1 MDALTR
7 DHATVP
13 EALSHEEAWRLAN
26 AFVGAYNDRSLES
39 MLALMDPDIVSYP
52 SRLFGPRQDIGH
64 DGVRA
69 WWQTMVE
76 RDQWYKV
83 VIRDVRAV
91 GEDRVAALGHI
102 HDHGE
107 PVSSWGVVFRV
118 RDGLIVESRS
128 YLSDEELL
136 AELGLLG

>member
-7 DHATVP
+7 DDSFVP
-13 EALSHEEAWRLAN
+13 DALTHEAAVRLAQDY
-26 AFVGAYNDRSLES
+26 VGAYNDRSLES

-64 DGVRA
+64 DAVRA
-69 WWQTMVE
+69 WWQTMAE
-76 RDQWYKV
+76 RDQWYEV
-83 VIRDVRAV
+83 VIRDIRVV
-91 GEDRVAALGHI
+91 GEDRVAALGQI

-128 YLSDEELL
+128 YLSDEDLL